1 MNLTIKVVQPK
12 AIAAPSWSL
21 RGNAEN
27 CDLLLKLVVN
37 NQEELS
43 VLIDNFAKHKLPMFN
58 YTARISQCPIGWQGG
73 AWHRKLT
80 LVLQYFS
87 QTPVQQVQ
95 LPIAPNPPIQLPV
108 IAPVQLPPTI
118 APVAPIQL
126 PSFNPD
132 PTQQL
137 IELAKTR
144 VAQNKMSLP
153 DFSIRVGKNQT
164 KILNFLKSSL
174 AYPDLTMAQAM
185 IIAEH
190 LTR

>member
-12 AIAAPSWSL
+12 AMAAPSWSL

-73 AWHRKLT
+73 VWHRKLT
-80 LVLQYFS
+80 LVLQ
-87 QTPVQQVQ
+87 PMQQMQ
-95 LPIAPNPPIQLPV
+95 QIQQIQSMPQMQPMQPMQQIQLPP
-108 IAPVQLPPTI
+108 II

-132 PTQQL
+132 QSTRQL

-144 VAQNKMSLP
+144 VTQNKMSLP
-153 DFSIRVGKNQT
+153 DFSIRFGKNQV
-164 KILNFLKSSL
+164 KILNYLKSSL
-174 AYPDLTMAQAM
+174 AYPELTMAQAM
-185 IIAEH
+185 VIAEH
-190 LTR
+190 LAR